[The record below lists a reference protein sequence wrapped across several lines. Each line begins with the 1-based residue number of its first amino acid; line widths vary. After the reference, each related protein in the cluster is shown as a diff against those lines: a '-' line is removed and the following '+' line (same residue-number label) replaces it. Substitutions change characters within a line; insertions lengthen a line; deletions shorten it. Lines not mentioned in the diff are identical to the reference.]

1 MVLIVLVG
9 AISVVGVA
17 LMIFLLRAAASAGQ
31 LRPRLEP
38 VILGAVTNFF
48 DTLGIGSFAP
58 TMAWM
63 KFRKLL
69 PDRQMPMTMLAGYTP
84 PSVLQAVIF
93 LILLGVQVDLWLLLA
108 SAIAILIGALVGAP
122 IAARSPVRIV
132 QAVVAG
138 ALLMAALFYT
148 LANLDLMPLG
158 GTATSLPLAL
168 SLVVIAA
175 NFVFGVLLNFG
186 VGSYAPTLAILSLFG
201 MDPRLAFPIMA
212 SGAAF
217 AGSAA
222 TFRLVKLS
230 AVDLRIVFSLIL
242 GAIPA
247 VLVAAFIIKEM
258 PVETLRWLVVV
269 VVLYAAATLLREA
282 VKSCGETSPE
292 AQLERGVI
300 D

>member
-1 MVLIVLVG
+1 M
-9 AISVVGVA
+9 
-17 LMIFLLRAAASAGQ
+17 
-31 LRPRLEP
+31 
-38 VILGAVTNFF
+38 ILGAVTNFF

-63 KFRKLL
+63 KFRKLV
-69 PDRQMPMTMLAGYTP
+69 PDRLMPMTMLAGYTP

-108 SAIAILIGALVGAP
+108 SAIAILVGALVGAP

-222 TFRLVKLS
+222 TFRLVKL
-230 AVDLRIVFSLIL
+230 VGRR
-242 GAIPA
+242 PA
-247 VLVAAFIIKEM
+247 HCLQPDPWRHSGRF
-258 PVETLRWLVVV
+258 
-269 VVLYAAATLLREA
+269 
-282 VKSCGETSPE
+282 G
-292 AQLERGVI
+292 RGVHHQGNAGRDASLARCRGRALRRRDPASRGHEKSWRDFSGSSAGARGNRLDGAPI
-300 D
+300 QSDMLHCNIGTIHYVRGLHFSGKNNEPA

>member
-1 MVLIVLVG
+1 
-9 AISVVGVA
+9 
-17 LMIFLLRAAASAGQ
+17 
-31 LRPRLEP
+31 
-38 VILGAVTNFF
+38 
-48 DTLGIGSFAP
+48 
-58 TMAWM
+58 
-63 KFRKLL
+63 
-69 PDRQMPMTMLAGYTP
+69 
-84 PSVLQAVIF
+84 
-93 LILLGVQVDLWLLLA
+93 
-108 SAIAILIGALVGAP
+108 
-122 IAARSPVRIV
+122 
-132 QAVVAG
+132 
-138 ALLMAALFYT
+138 
-148 LANLDLMPLG
+148 MPLG
-158 GTATSLPLAL
+158 GTATSLPLAI
-168 SLVVIAA
+168 VAGRGAA

-186 VGSYAPTLAILSLFG
+186 SEATLPTLAMLSLFG

-258 PVETLRWLVVV
+258 PLETLRWLVVV

-282 VKSCGETSPE
+282 VRSRGETSPE
-292 AQLERGVI
+292 AQLERAVI